1 MYIKDSNIAIIHDW
15 FLKKSFGGSEKVTLI
30 INDLL
35 NERYSNPDIFSL
47 TSNIDNLKR
56 KLDQQS
62 KIYTSFIQS
71 LPFGKNNVQR
81 YLPFLPY
88 AVEQFDLRKYDLV
101 ISSSHAFAKGVI
113 TSPDQLHISYVHT
126 PMRYAWDQMHTY
138 LKKSS
143 LSKYGLEMPIRFIL
157 YKLRQWDYYSSQR
170 LDYVIANSN
179 FTSERIKK
187 YWGLNSEVINPPVD
201 TKRFKYNE
209 SRRDF
214 YLSVNRLVPNKRI
227 DLLIESFNRLNLPLI
242 IIGDGP
248 ERIKLEKMSN
258 SNIKFLSKISDS
270 EVEKYMSTCKAF
282 IYAGIEDFGIAPV
295 EAMASGS
302 PVIAYGKGGILDTV
316 NCLHENDK
324 EKVPNGLLFKKQ
336 SYEDIIDTI
345 NWFED
350 KKLWRKF
357 KPEILNQYSQ
367 NFSIESFLNK
377 FDFSVNKTW
386 EQFQKKQNLGIKIN

>member
-1 MYIKDSNIAIIHDW
+1 MNIKDSNIALVHDW

-35 NERYSNPDIFSL
+35 DKKYSNPDIFSL
-47 TSNIDNLKR
+47 TSNLDNLKI
-56 KLDQQS
+56 KSFKQS
-62 KIYTSFIQS
+62 KINTSFIQS
-71 LPFGKNNVQR
+71 LPFGRTNVQK

-138 LKKSS
+138 LEKSL
-143 LSKYGLEMPIRFIL
+143 LSKYGLEIPLRFTL
-157 YKLRQWDYYSSQR
+157 YKLREWDFYSSQR
-170 LDYVIANSN
+170 LDYIIANSN
-179 FTSERIKK
+179 FTSKRIKK
-187 YWGLNSEVINPPVD
+187 YWGLESEVIHPPVD

-209 SRRDF
+209 SRGDY

-227 DLLIESFNRLNLPLI
+227 DLLIKAFNRLNLPLI
-242 IIGDGP
+242 IIGDGT
-248 ERIKLEKMSN
+248 ERLKLEKMSN
-258 SNIKFLSKISDS
+258 SNIKFLRKISDS
-270 EVEKYMSTCKAF
+270 EVENYMSRCKAF
-282 IYAGIEDFGIAPV
+282 IYAGVEDFGIAPV

-302 PVIAYGKGGILDTV
+302 PVIAFGKGGILDTV
-316 NCLHENDK
+316 NCFKENKK

-336 SYEDIIDTI
+336 TYEDIIDTI

-357 KPEILNQYSQ
+357 KPKVLNQYSQ
-367 NFSIESFLNK
+367 NFSIENFLSK
-377 FDFSVNKTW
+377 FDFSINKTW
-386 EQFQKKQNLGIKIN
+386 ESFKKKSKP